1 MLPCFCTC
9 GRTVYSRYKPL
20 YLLMMLNL
28 ADSHQDAEAQL
39 MNGNLFTI
47 QKSST
52 NPFGRVPADQETEMG
67 VNRDSKSP
75 GGIADISMNPMQ
87 RHSHGNSCQ
96 LRLSEGGGYAV
107 NFHSQ
112 RRSER
117 QVPHLWRCW
126 QTKSQK
132 RWREGTSHHEH
143 CFEVEQSICWWRSLL
158 PYLIWQTGIGR
169 SCKRYVTGSWER
181 KVVTSTVCN
190 RETAGT
196 MYYSWRTSCSWW
208 CIGRSCTSVK

>member
-1 MLPCFCTC
+1 MLPCFCAC

-96 LRLSEGGGYAV
+96 LRG
-107 NFHSQ
+107 
-112 RRSER
+112 RRLCGEFPFSTEIGKTSATPLTMLANQESKKMKR
-117 QVPHLWRCW
+117 RY
-126 QTKSQK
+126 KS
-132 RWREGTSHHEH
+132 S
-143 CFEVEQSICWWRSLL
+143 
-158 PYLIWQTGIGR
+158 
-169 SCKRYVTGSWER
+169 
-181 KVVTSTVCN
+181 
-190 RETAGT
+190 
-196 MYYSWRTSCSWW
+196 
-208 CIGRSCTSVK
+208 